1 MRRHMVRALLTAVA
15 AGAALLTAGLA
26 GAPAAGAATSGTH
39 TGGYPVFYTSTQ
51 AGYTATGRWFRF
63 VATTVKVPPKSP
75 YYPTALV
82 VLNGPGFAGPLYVGV
97 RPGGG
102 PVSVGWSAGV
112 PPFGMGGFAFTKV
125 NPKVGDSVRI
135 DLYYDRSGGG
145 VTATGTDLTTGATQ
159 SAVIGGKKGW
169 VYNAAEVACWLENPS
184 SPPAKDLRLWQFNQT
199 AVTTYTGTHGTM
211 TGPWTTNEVIDTT
224 NGASSG
230 KVVMSPSFLFNN
242 GASFGAWLRAGYR

>member
-15 AGAALLTAGLA
+15 AGGALLTAGLA

-39 TGGYPVFYTSTQ
+39 TGGYPVFYTSSQ

-63 VATTVKVPPKSP
+63 VATTVKMPPKSP
-75 YYPTALV
+75 YYPSAVV
-82 VLNGPGFAGPLYVGV
+82 VLGGSSAGPLYVGV

-102 PVSVGWSAGV
+102 SDSVSWSAGV
-112 PPFGMGGFAFTKV
+112 PPFGMGGGPFTKV
-125 NPKVGDSVRI
+125 NPKVGDTVRI

-145 VTATGTDLTTGATQ
+145 VTATATDLTTGATQ
-159 SAVIGGKKGW
+159 SMVIGGRKGD
-169 VYNAAEVACWLENPS
+169 VFTAAEVACLLTENPS

-230 KVVMSPSFLFNN
+230 RLVMSPSFLFNN
-242 GASFGAWLRAGYR
+242 GASFGAWLRAK